1 MIKDITKVKEIRTK
15 LGLTQAELAD
25 RANVSQS
32 LIAKVE
38 NGTLIPSYEK
48 GRKILDVLEDILS
61 DEIDDGDLIDICNKN
76 IIYVRPD
83 DTVKKALNLMRDN
96 AISQMPII
104 EDGTIL
110 GSISERC
117 LLHNFDDIKRNQ
129 KVKTIMDESF
139 PIIDISSDID
149 LVKDAL
155 KYYPS
160 VIVSDKGDIVGI
172 ISKADLL
179 RNI

>member
-1 MIKDITKVKEIRTK
+1 MKEIRTR
-15 LGLTQAELAD
+15 LGLTQAELAEK
-25 RANVSQS
+25 ANVSQS
-32 LIAKVE
+32 LVAKVE
-38 NGTLIPSYEK
+38 NGFLMPSYEK

-61 DEIDDGDLIDICNKN
+61 DEIEDGDLIDICNRN
-76 IIYVRPD
+76 IIYVEPE
-83 DTVKKALNLMRDN
+83 DTVEKALNLMRDN
-96 AISQMPII
+96 AISQMPVI
-104 EDGTIL
+104 ENGCIL
-110 GSISERC
+110 GSISERG

-129 KVKTIMDESF
+129 KVRTIMNESF

-160 VIVSDKGDIVGI
+160 VIVSDKGDVVGI